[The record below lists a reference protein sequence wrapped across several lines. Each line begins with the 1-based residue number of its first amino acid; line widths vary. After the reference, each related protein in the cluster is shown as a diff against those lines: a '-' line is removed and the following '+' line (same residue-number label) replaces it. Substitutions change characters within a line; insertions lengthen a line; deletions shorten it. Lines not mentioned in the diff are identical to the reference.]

1 MRGLRGGKFWFDWT
15 KGVYPIPEWVELE
28 PVATK
33 GIDGCCCML
42 WCWVYVVEN
51 GNEKTGEDWGKA
63 EFNDEDEDMDELCV
77 SFLDDGVDGE
87 LIFWDEWF
95 ELVETLLLDRLSL
108 WFVSFTAE

>member
-1 MRGLRGGKFWFDWT
+1 MRGLRGGKFWFGCT
-15 KGVYPIPEWVELE
+15 KGVYPIPEWVEFE

-33 GIDGCCCML
+33 GIDGCC
-42 WCWVYVVEN
+42 WADVVEN
-51 GNEKTGEDWGKA
+51 GNENAGGDWGKA
-63 EFNDEDEDMDELCV
+63 IFNDEDEDMDELCV

-108 WFVSFTAE
+108 WFVPFTAE